1 MASVEEL
8 CSICFE
14 DASDIS
20 DRTVVRLRCSH
31 VFHLDCIGSA
41 FNSNGVMQCP
51 NCRHLENG
59 TWRRFPHIN
68 MEETTNEEWA
78 EDDHEEFRWYNP
90 SAWQSSSCFGC
101 DVIIM
106 CVCPQYER
114 PTSHLEEWATRILL
128 VHLDLSTNNQRV
140 GRSQVASSNDIRRHS
155 ALRRRAVEFSVNQAT
170 TGFASSRPAAQMES
184 VGRLFAH
191 DNQGSSSP
199 AMPASVTNASAAYPM
214 ENAAANLPDVAS
226 MSLSFQNE
234 PQEAID
240 PVQPLQEGE
249 GDVAASNE

>member
-1 MASVEEL
+1 MASIEEL

-68 MEETTNEEWA
+68 MEETTNEELA

-101 DVIIM
+101 DVIIIHNM
-106 CVCPQYER
+106 RGLR
-114 PTSHLEEWATRILL
+114 PTWKNGKATRILL

-184 VGRLFAH
+184 AGRLFAH